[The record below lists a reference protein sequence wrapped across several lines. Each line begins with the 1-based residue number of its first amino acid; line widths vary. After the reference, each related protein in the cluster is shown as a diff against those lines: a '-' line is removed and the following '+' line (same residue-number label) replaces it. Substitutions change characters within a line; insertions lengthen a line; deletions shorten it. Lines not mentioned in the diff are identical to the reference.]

1 MKRKQLL
8 LLTATLLCA
17 LILSSS
23 SALAVGGQQVKIPYV
38 VSMDDVGWWTGIA
51 ITNNSSS
58 SITDMKLAFTK
69 DNGANGWYMPPLLI
83 APPPSE
89 RSVIPGPLM
98 LYETDLDTIAGNA
111 ILSGTL
117 AALYAG
123 EGTKSLPSDIGSVI
137 LYHTGSESFTVTVSI
152 GNDNGFAYYVFE
164 SEGP

>member
-1 MKRKQLL
+1 MRKKQLL
-8 LLTATLLCA
+8 LIAVTLLCA

-23 SALAVGGQQVKIPYV
+23 SAFANGGGQQVKIPYV
-38 VSMDDVGWWTGIA
+38 VSMESAGWWTGIA

-69 DNGANGWYMPPLLI
+69 DNGANGWYLPPLI
-83 APPPSE
+83 STPPSE
-89 RSVIPGPLM
+89 RSAPPGRFIP
-98 LYETDLDTIAGNA
+98 YETDLDTISGNA

-123 EGTKSLPSDIGSVI
+123 EGTKNLPSDIGSVI